1 MKNIVLLGAT
11 GSIGDNVLSVIEQNK
26 DSLNLYGIALNSNI
40 SKANQIINEHS
51 PMFVYIEEANEILLE
66 KSISEGSLSV
76 LNGKAELKELLNDS
90 NVDVII
96 SAISGFAGLE
106 TTLMAAKTGK
116 VILLANKESI
126 VVAGDI
132 ILPLAKE
139 HGSTIIPIDSEH
151 NAIFQC
157 LASEKNTN
165 DVSKIIITASGGP
178 FEGKKLLDLKD
189 VTQKEALN
197 HPNWD
202 MGSKISIDSATLVN
216 KCLELIEARYLFDL
230 NEKYFELV
238 IHPQSIIHS
247 IVTYIDGSSLCHM
260 SNPDMKVPISH
271 ALSDSDRL
279 PINFLEIDFSSLE
292 LSFKNFPSDRKNLE
306 NIARE
311 ICNVG
316 DCHVYGSKQL
326 GEYSRDVWSL
336 GIQTHKHISFLTR
349 HCQLSCTYW
358 IGLLQH
364 NMEYLYRATPNSFVP
379 NLVSSWV
386 FVLDWSLR
394 TFLLLPSFLL
404 TSPHNQ
410 SMI

>member
-1 MKNIVLLGAT
+1 MKNILLLGAT

-26 DSLNLYGIALNSNI
+26 ESLNLYGIALNSNI
-40 SKANQIINEHS
+40 SKANQIINKHS
-51 PMFVYIEEANEILLE
+51 PMFVYIEKANEILLE

-157 LASEKNTN
+157 LDSEKSTN

-189 VTQKEALN
+189 VTKKEALN

-216 KCLELIEARYLFDL
+216 KCLELIEAKYLFDL

-292 LSFKNFPSDRKNLE
+292 LSFRNFPSDRKNLE

-316 DCHVYGSKQL
+316 GSSGTIFNAANEIAVQ
-326 GEYSRDVWSL
+326 E
-336 GIQTHKHISFLTR
+336 FL
-349 HCQLSCTYW
+349 LNKIKFNDIYEV
-358 IGLLQH
+358 I
-364 NMEYLYRATPNSFVP
+364 Y
-379 NLVSSWV
+379 
-386 FVLDWSLR
+386 R
-394 TFLLLPSFLL
+394 TFDAITVSNNINVEAIYEIDHQARMEAEKMVK
-404 TSPHNQ
+404 S
-410 SMI
+410 II

>member
-40 SKANQIINEHS
+40 SKANQIINKHS
-51 PMFVYIEEANEILLE
+51 PMFVYIEKANEILLE

-189 VTQKEALN
+189 VTKKEALN

-271 ALSDSDRL
+271 ALSNSNRL

-316 DCHVYGSKQL
+316 GSSGTIFNAANEIAVQ
-326 GEYSRDVWSL
+326 D
-336 GIQTHKHISFLTR
+336 FL
-349 HCQLSCTYW
+349 LNKIKFNDIYEV
-358 IGLLQH
+358 I
-364 NMEYLYRATPNSFVP
+364 Y
-379 NLVSSWV
+379 
-386 FVLDWSLR
+386 R
-394 TFLLLPSFLL
+394 TFDAITVSNNLNVEAIYEIDHQARMEAEKMVKSI
-404 TSPHNQ
+404 T
-410 SMI
+410 

>member
-139 HGSTIIPIDSEH
+139 YGSTIIPIDSEH

-271 ALSDSDRL
+271 ALSDSNRL

-316 DCHVYGSKQL
+316 GSSGTIFNAANEIAVQ
-326 GEYSRDVWSL
+326 D
-336 GIQTHKHISFLTR
+336 FL
-349 HCQLSCTYW
+349 LNKIKFNDIYEV
-358 IGLLQH
+358 I
-364 NMEYLYRATPNSFVP
+364 Y
-379 NLVSSWV
+379 
-386 FVLDWSLR
+386 R
-394 TFLLLPSFLL
+394 TFDAITVSNNLNVEAIYEIDHQARMEAEKMVKSI
-404 TSPHNQ
+404 T
-410 SMI
+410 

>member
-1 MKNIVLLGAT
+1 MKNILLLGAT

-26 DSLNLYGIALNSNI
+26 ESLNLYGIALNSNI
-40 SKANQIINEHS
+40 SKANQIINKHS

-157 LASEKNTN
+157 LDSEKSTN

-189 VTQKEALN
+189 VTKKEALN

-316 DCHVYGSKQL
+316 GSSGTIFNAANEIAVQ
-326 GEYSRDVWSL
+326 E
-336 GIQTHKHISFLTR
+336 FL
-349 HCQLSCTYW
+349 LNKIKFNDIYEV
-358 IGLLQH
+358 I
-364 NMEYLYRATPNSFVP
+364 Y
-379 NLVSSWV
+379 
-386 FVLDWSLR
+386 R
-394 TFLLLPSFLL
+394 TFDAITVSNNLNVEAIYEIDHQARMEAEKMVKSI
-404 TSPHNQ
+404 T
-410 SMI
+410 

>member
-40 SKANQIINEHS
+40 SKANQIINEYS
-51 PMFVYIEEANEILLE
+51 PMFVYIEEVNEILLE

-271 ALSDSDRL
+271 ALSDSNRL

-316 DCHVYGSKQL
+316 GSSGTIFNAANEIAVQ
-326 GEYSRDVWSL
+326 D
-336 GIQTHKHISFLTR
+336 FL
-349 HCQLSCTYW
+349 LNKIKFNDIYEV
-358 IGLLQH
+358 I
-364 NMEYLYRATPNSFVP
+364 Y
-379 NLVSSWV
+379 
-386 FVLDWSLR
+386 R
-394 TFLLLPSFLL
+394 TFDAITVSNNLNVEAIYEIDHQARMEAEKMVKSI
-404 TSPHNQ
+404 T
-410 SMI
+410 